1 MLFVSCKM
9 YPKKSAIS
17 AKYQPPYLF
26 ELRKKHLIVQLAEA
40 NNYHTEVIQSVFDRV
55 KCIKGWSWAIIIY
68 LISILILFIM
78 KKYIYKRRYHT
89 HFRVIWARKEKIKM
103 FEKRAWATNGE
114 IGPVA
119 DQIYEIWTCKIFVI

>member
-1 MLFVSCKM
+1 
-9 YPKKSAIS
+9 
-17 AKYQPPYLF
+17 
-26 ELRKKHLIVQLAEA
+26 
-40 NNYHTEVIQSVFDRV
+40 
-55 KCIKGWSWAIIIY
+55 
-68 LISILILFIM
+68 M

-89 HFRVIWARKEKIKM
+89 HFRVRWARKEKIKM